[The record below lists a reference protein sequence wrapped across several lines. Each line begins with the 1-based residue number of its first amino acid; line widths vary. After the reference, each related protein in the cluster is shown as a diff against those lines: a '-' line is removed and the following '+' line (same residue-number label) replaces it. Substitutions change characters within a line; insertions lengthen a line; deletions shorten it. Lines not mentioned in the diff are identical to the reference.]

1 MSFGYPWVLFL
12 LLLPA
17 AILAW
22 VWRRSS
28 HRLMLPFDYGRQG
41 RGRILG
47 CLITLAESLPACIL
61 AVVIIL
67 LANPQ
72 QLSLPRTKRVL
83 TNIEFAVDISG
94 SMTAGFGEGTRY
106 DASMSAINDFIEY
119 REGDAFGLTFFGNNV
134 MHWVPLTTDSSAFK
148 CAPPFMDPTKTYIQ
162 GFGGTEIGK
171 ALKACQDVL
180 VQREEG
186 DRMIVLVSDGYSS
199 DLGGGNDAA
208 IIDSMNKNRIK
219 VNAIHIAESN
229 VPDPIVNITA
239 MTGGEVYSPGDV
251 EGLESVFK
259 HIDAM
264 QQTRMEKI
272 AAEVMDDFLPSC
284 IAGLSLLGLCVST
297 LFGLRYT
304 PW

>member
-1 MSFGYPWVLFL
+1 MSFGYPWVLLFL
-12 LLLPA
+12 LIPA
-17 AILAW
+17 AILVW
-22 VWRRSS
+22 VWRRNS
-28 HRLMLPFDYGRQG
+28 HRLMMPFDYGTQG
-41 RGRILG
+41 RGRLLG
-47 CLITLAESLPACIL
+47 FLLALAESIPPLVMA
-61 AVVIIL
+61 AVIVL

-94 SMTAGFGEGTRY
+94 SMTAGFGDGTRY
-106 DASMSAINDFIEY
+106 DASMEAINEFIDY

-148 CAPPFMDPTKTYIQ
+148 CAPPFMDPNKTYIR

-171 ALKACQDVL
+171 ALRACRDVL
-180 VQREEG
+180 IQREEG
-186 DRMIVLVSDGYSS
+186 DRMIVLVSDGFSS
-199 DLGGGNDAA
+199 DLGGGNDLQ

-219 VNAIHIAESN
+219 VNAIHIAEST
-229 VPDPIVNITA
+229 VPDPVVNITA

-251 EGLESVFK
+251 EGLKSVFMR
-259 HIDAM
+259 IDEM
-264 QQTRMEKI
+264 QQTRLEKI
-272 AAEVMDDFLPSC
+272 AAEVMDDFTPTC
-284 IAGLSLLGLCVST
+284 IVGLSLLGLCLST

>member
-1 MSFGYPWVLFL
+1 MSFGYPWL
-12 LLLPA
+12 LLLL
-17 AILAW
+17 ILPFVILIW
-22 VWRRSS
+22 IWRRRTQ
-28 HRLMLPFDYGRQG
+28 RLMLPFDHGMQG
-41 RGRILG
+41 RGRLLAFMLG
-47 CLITLAESLPACIL
+47 IAESLPALIL
-61 AVVIIL
+61 GAVIVL

-94 SMTAGFGEGTRY
+94 SMTASFGEGTRY
-106 DASMSAINDFIEY
+106 DASMSAINDFIDY
-119 REGDAFGLTFFGNNV
+119 REGDAFGLTFFGNSV

-148 CAPPFMDPTKTYIQ
+148 CAPPFMDPNKTYIR
-162 GFGGTEIGK
+162 GFGGTEIGR
-171 ALKACQDVL
+171 ALRACRDVL

-199 DLGGGNDAA
+199 DLGGGNDID

-219 VNAIHIAESN
+219 VNAIHIAESQ
-229 VPDPIVNITA
+229 VPDPVVNITA

-251 EGLESVFK
+251 DGLQSVFK
-259 HIDAM
+259 HIDEM
-264 QQTRMEKI
+264 QQTRMEKV
-272 AAEVMDDFLPSC
+272 AAEVMDDFAPTC

>member
-1 MSFGYPWVLFL
+1 MSFGYPWVLLFL
-12 LLLPA
+12 LIPA
-17 AILAW
+17 AILIW
-22 VWRRSS
+22 VWRRNS
-28 HRLMLPFDYGRQG
+28 HRLMLPFDHGTQG
-41 RGRILG
+41 RGRVLG
-47 CLITLAESLPACIL
+47 FVLACAESIPPLIMA
-61 AVVIIL
+61 AVIVL

-106 DASMSAINDFIEY
+106 DASMEAINEFIDY
-119 REGDAFGLTFFGNNV
+119 REGDAFGLTFFGNSV

-148 CAPPFMDPTKTYIQ
+148 CAPPFMDPNKTYIR
-162 GFGGTEIGK
+162 GFGGTEIGR
-171 ALKACQDVL
+171 ALRACREVL

-199 DLGGGNDAA
+199 DLGGGNDLE
-208 IIDSMNKNRIK
+208 IIESMNKDRIK
-219 VNAIHIAESN
+219 VNAIHIAEST

-251 EGLESVFK
+251 EGLKSVFK
-259 HIDAM
+259 HIDDM
-264 QQTRMEKI
+264 QQTRLEKI
-272 AAEVMDDFLPSC
+272 AAEVMDDFAPTC
-284 IAGLSLLGLCVST
+284 VVGLSLLGLCIST

>member
-1 MSFGYPWVLFL
+1 MSFGYPWLLVL
-12 LLLPA
+12 LLIPA
-17 AILAW
+17 AMLTW
-22 VWRRSS
+22 VWRRKSQ
-28 HRLMLPFDYGRQG
+28 RLMMPFDYGVPGQG
-41 RGRILG
+41 R
-47 CLITLAESLPACIL
+47 LIWFTLAMAESLPALIL
-61 AVVIIL
+61 GAVIVL

-94 SMTAGFGEGTRY
+94 SMTAEFGDGTRY

-119 REGDAFGLTFFGNNV
+119 REGDAFGLTFFGNSV

-148 CAPPFMDPTKTYIQ
+148 CAPPFMDPSKTYIQ

-171 ALKACQDVL
+171 ALRACRDVL
-180 VQREEG
+180 IQRDEG
-186 DRMIVLVSDGYSS
+186 DRMIVLVSDGFSS
-199 DLGGGNDAA
+199 DLGGGNDVE
-208 IIDSMNKNRIK
+208 IIESMNKHRIK
-219 VNAIHIAESN
+219 VNAIHIAESS
-229 VPDPIVNITA
+229 VPDPIVNITS

-272 AAEVMDDFLPSC
+272 AAEVMDDFMPTC
-284 IAGLSLLGLCVST
+284 MVGLTLLSLCVST